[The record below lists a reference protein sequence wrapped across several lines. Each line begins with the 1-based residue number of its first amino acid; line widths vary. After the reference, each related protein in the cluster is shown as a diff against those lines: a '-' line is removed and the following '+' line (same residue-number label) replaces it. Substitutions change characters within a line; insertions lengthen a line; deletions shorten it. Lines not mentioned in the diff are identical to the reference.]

1 MTEAERSL
9 REVAKTRAAEAAAL
23 RRRVAELEA
32 ELDIAVRRLAAW
44 EASSIEGV
52 NSSRAA
58 EAVAE
63 ASRRAARKGGVFE
76 TDNELDQFLA
86 SQRAEPLE
94 PDMAE
99 AEASRRAGWKPGD

>member
-32 ELDIAVRRLAAW
+32 ELEIAVRRLAAW

-52 NSSRAA
+52 NSSRTA